1 MSLAFNFSYVD
12 GVVSNVRDG
21 KAINLYDITL
31 NGYRY
36 KDVYMESSASN
47 YLQYTGRG
55 TTNRLYFGRKGKAL
69 VLMAIRNEAGET
81 LRAPMAGSQ
90 MLGATGGVLA
100 ISVLVTVFSWIPYAV
115 IFSIMRDGNLEAGCG
130 DAAYAC
136 VVTGII
142 YFIYKLRQVFAFKEQ
157 MTNLESI
164 PQGSLEA
171 YGTHEF
177 GVTPQRAS

>member
-1 MSLAFNFSYVD
+1 MGFAFSFVD
-12 GVVSNVRDG
+12 GVVSGMRHGTAD
-21 KAINLYDITL
+21 NLFDISL

-36 KDVYMESSASN
+36 KNVYIEPSAYN
-47 YLQYTGRG
+47 YLQYTGAG
-55 TTNRLYFGRKGKAL
+55 TKNRLYFGRKGKAL

-100 ISVLVTVFSWIPYAV
+100 ISILVTVFSWIPYAI
-115 IFSIMRDGNLEAGCG
+115 IFSILRDGNLEAGCG

-136 VVTGII
+136 VVTGIV
-142 YFIYKLRQVFAFKEQ
+142 YFIYKLKQVFAFKEQ

-164 PQGSLEA
+164 SEGSLEA